1 MGVSK
6 CIGKDKKVYNFF
18 SVMNINWKPFTYY
31 IGQLFLLLLLF
42 RKDVN
47 DGEKELFKEQKWKG
61 IDAAIVILSGNALT
75 FFLYML
81 FSMESLK
88 FIYRQLFQLVLQ
100 KNQVIFYTLIYD
112 SLLSIILVAIIKFG
126 FKQNMSVL
134 GIKRKDLRKNIEL
147 GLAFALIFSFVYLIF
162 SLSRETNKLEI
173 EVIKRIN
180 NLNNILDYSL
190 YFFLIVILGPIVE
203 EITYRG
209 ILYSPYRKKYGATV
223 AIIITSI
230 FFSIAHT
237 KSPTVSVVIIGIFLG
252 MLYERTESLISTIVA
267 HSTYN
272 LVNTVGIYYLYNYY

>member
-1 MGVSK
+1 
-6 CIGKDKKVYNFF
+6 
-18 SVMNINWKPFTYY
+18 MNLNLKYFIYY
-31 IGQLFLLLLLF
+31 FGQLFLLLLLF

-47 DGEKELFKEQKWKG
+47 DGGKELFKEQKWKG
-61 IDAAIVILSGNALT
+61 IDVTIVILSRNALT
-75 FFLYML
+75 L
-81 FSMESLK
+81 FMYILLSMESLK
-88 FIYRQLFQLVLQ
+88 FIIRQLFQLALQ
-100 KNQVIFYTLIYD
+100 KNQVIFFTLIYD

-126 FKQNMSVL
+126 FKQNISVL

-162 SLSRETNKLEI
+162 SLSRETNKFEI
-173 EVIKRIN
+173 GVIKRIN
-180 NLNNILDYSL
+180 NLTNILDYSL
-190 YFFLIVILGPIVE
+190 YFFLIAILGPIVE

-209 ILYSPYRKKYGATV
+209 ILYSPYRKKYDSKV

-237 KSPTVSVVIIGIFLG
+237 KSPTVSVFITGIFLG
-252 MLYERTESLISTIVA
+252 ILYEKTESLISTIVA